1 MIRFNE
7 TICRDLNTSA
17 KREWLETNGL
27 GGFASSTISGINTR
41 RYHGLLVAATKPPV
55 GRMVLLSKV
64 EETLIINGRRHEL
77 SANRYPGVVH
87 PQGYQYLKEFRQ
99 DPFPVFV
106 YQVEDVELEKS
117 VFLVH
122 GENTTVVQYAVRGT
136 GDAPCTLELRPL
148 IAFRD
153 YHNTTHANEAL
164 NPAYETGPGSLKFTP
179 YAGLPPLFL
188 AHDDAAIRPTGDW
201 YRSFE
206 YDVER
211 DRGLD
216 FQEDLFNPCAL
227 VLDLNRNARPAW
239 IASTEAHSSSTA
251 DSLRDREIKR
261 RQALFESAP
270 MDDPFVRSLVLAA
283 DQFIVQRGQESTVI
297 AGYHWFSDWGRDT
310 MIALPGLALATNR
323 PDVARSILLSFAL
336 HVDRG
341 MLPNRFPDAGEAPEY
356 NTVDATLWFFEA
368 VRAFVEK
375 TGDYEFIRKSL
386 YPVLADIVSWHERG
400 TRYGIR
406 VDADGL
412 LCAGEPGVQLT
423 WMDAKIGD
431 WVVTPRQGKPVE
443 IQALWYNAL
452 RIMED
457 LAEAYGYDSDRG
469 RYADMAERTR
479 TAFASL
485 FWNESQGC
493 LFDVV
498 DGEYRDG
505 AIRPNQIFAV
515 SLIHQM
521 LSPEQARSVV
531 SVVQRELRTP
541 YGLRSLAPSDPAYRG
556 RYDGDPHSRDSA
568 YHQGT
573 VWPWLLGPFLRAYLQ
588 ANNHS
593 QTARVQAEQWLA
605 ALKAYVESSGVGQ
618 VPEVFDGDAPH
629 RAGGCM
635 AQAWSIAELLHTHVE
650 HICSRPRSRPKR
662 TQAVAA
668 SI

>member
-1 MIRFNE
+1 
-7 TICRDLNTSA
+7 
-17 KREWLETNGL
+17 
-27 GGFASSTISGINTR
+27 
-41 RYHGLLVAATKPPV
+41 
-55 GRMVLLSKV
+55 
-64 EETLIINGRRHEL
+64 
-77 SANRYPGVVH
+77 
-87 PQGYQYLKEFRQ
+87 
-99 DPFPVFV
+99 
-106 YQVEDVELEKS
+106 
-117 VFLVH
+117 
-122 GENTTVVQYAVRGT
+122 
-136 GDAPCTLELRPL
+136 
-148 IAFRD
+148 
-153 YHNTTHANEAL
+153 
-164 NPAYETGPGSLKFTP
+164 
-179 YAGLPPLFL
+179 LPPLFL

-485 FWNESQGC
+485 FWNESEGC

-635 AQAWSIAELLHTHVE
+635 AQAWSIAELLHTYVE